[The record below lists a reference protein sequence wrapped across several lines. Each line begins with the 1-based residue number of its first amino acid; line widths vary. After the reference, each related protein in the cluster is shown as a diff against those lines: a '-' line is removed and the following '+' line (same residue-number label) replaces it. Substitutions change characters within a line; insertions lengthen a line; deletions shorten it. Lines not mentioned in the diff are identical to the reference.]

1 MKTQTPRRK
10 KLAVRK
16 LPREK
21 KLPSAFPPRVPIER
35 DMTDAKKIKHL
46 ERELHGFI
54 MRERPP
60 WFSIH
65 GKRELALR
73 NVRKQNRELKREV
86 TRLNAIVIK
95 LAEKI

>member
-1 MKTQTPRRK
+1 MKVKK
-10 KLAVRK
+10 KLIEAK
-16 LPREK
+16 LAREK
-21 KLPSAFPPRVPIER
+21 KARTPRGPSER
-35 DMTDAKKIKHL
+35 DMTDTKKIKHL
-46 ERELHGFI
+46 ERELHGFR

-73 NVRKQNRELKREV
+73 NARKQNRELKREV
-86 TRLNAIVIK
+86 TRLNALVIK

>member
-1 MKTQTPRRK
+1 MRATTKAVK
-10 KLAVRK
+10 KKAVK
-16 LPREK
+16 SLPRESMMSK
-21 KLPSAFPPRVPIER
+21 SDKENSIDVMR
-35 DMTDAKKIKHL
+35 DKRKIKFL

-73 NVRKQNRELKREV
+73 NARKQNRELKREV
-86 TRLNAIVIK
+86 TRLNALVIK
-95 LAEKI
+95 LAEKL